1 MFFKIGVLTNFA
13 IFTGKHLCWSLFLIK
28 LETFNCFPENKVK
41 FFVSTYFY
49 ETPPVATS
57 ADVFFY
63 IMFWKRRCWIY
74 CIYIFHNSF
83 ILKPNIT
90 LIRVHSIS
98 FIVPLVGIGRTTC
111 CFRFHLLLLVA
122 IHYHL
127 LSHFATSCYSLYHSL
142 SFVVTCCTTGC
153 HSWSLDLL
161 FVCLFI
167 NHPLFESILFSR
179 MSDQVCLKMCWEV
192 CEDCQ
197 SGKSKIFI
205 LFFNLYF
212 IKNTPF
218 SIIKFFCKAF

>member
-41 FFVSTYFY
+41 FFVSSFFY

-142 SFVVTCCTTGC
+142 SFVVTCCTC
-153 HSWSLDLL
+153 CYWLSLLVTRCTIHL
-161 FVCLFI
+161 TFYKRS
-167 NHPLFESILFSR
+167 SIR
-179 MSDQVCLKMCWEV
+179 V
-192 CEDCQ
+192 
-197 SGKSKIFI
+197 
-205 LFFNLYF
+205 YF
-212 IKNTPF
+212 IFKDVWSSLLKNVLGSLRELSIGQIENCIYVMPNVGSYEF
-218 SIIKFFCKAF
+218 SFYSLIYIL